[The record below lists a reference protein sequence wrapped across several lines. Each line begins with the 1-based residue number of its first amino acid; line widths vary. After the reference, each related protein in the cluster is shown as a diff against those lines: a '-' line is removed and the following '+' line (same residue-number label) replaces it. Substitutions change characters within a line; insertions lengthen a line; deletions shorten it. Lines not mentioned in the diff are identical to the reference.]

1 MSVWDKT
8 TPIGSEAIS
17 LGDDRIRELKDALE
31 VSLQANGSFPGP
43 SPSTSPTYFWTGSR
57 GNTASRPASPVTGQ
71 IYFNTQLFQME
82 YWSGSAWTLYDL
94 VPLLAIITS
103 KINDL
108 AVTTAKVNDLAVTTS
123 KLGALSVTDA
133 KVNDVAFGKIT
144 GTVTPS
150 DGTVTNAKLGAS
162 AVTDAKVNDVAAGKI
177 TGTVVTSQ
185 IGAAQVTEAKLDSA
199 VVNKLGQNIGL
210 IARVTASTSSTSFVD
225 IVNVSTQGR
234 LNGITGNKSGGAG
247 TGEISISIDGIAHAA
262 VTSIGSTSGRILYGP
277 GQASVMFQ
285 FDTATLGVM
294 NDLNA
299 FFRTTLQ
306 VQHRTTVSGTMT
318 TFIQYERAA

>member
-108 AVTTAKVNDLAVTTS
+108 AVTTAKVNDLAVTTA

-150 DGTVTNAKLGAS
+150 DGTVTNAKLGAL

-199 VVNKLGQNIGL
+199 VVNKLGQNIGF
-210 IARVTASTSSTSFVD
+210 VTGQANAGLSGAFAD
-225 IVNVSTQGR
+225 IVNFTGQGR
-234 LNGITGNKSGGAG
+234 LVRLTATSMGSG
-247 TGEISISIDGIAHAA
+247 THTVRVTIDGVVYTNLTGWVTGDLLNFTALRSSATDLFA
-262 VTSIGSTSGRILYGP
+262 RGTSIVPLYILFKTSLRIE
-277 GQASVMFQ
+277 ASNSSSFT
-285 FDTATLGVM
+285 DTY
-294 NDLNA
+294 
-299 FFRTTLQ
+299 
-306 VQHRTTVSGTMT
+306 
-318 TFIQYERAA
+318 TFEYEHN